1 MLHPLSNFVSYEKF
15 SSSHKAFLAAIDSH
29 DEPKT
34 FKQAMQ
40 DKRWKEA
47 MEKEIR
53 ALEENGIWTL
63 ENLPEGKRTIDSKW
77 VYKVKYKPNGEVER
91 YKARLVA
98 NGFTQQEGVDYHDTF
113 APVAKLV
120 TVRTLLAVATKKNW
134 IISQL
139 DLNNAFLHGD
149 LNEDVNMKIPQ
160 GLSEEGE
167 PIVCKLKNS
176 LYSLKQASRN
186 WYQKFTTSLLDLG
199 FKQCKADY
207 SFFIH
212 KQGSNFV
219 AALIYVDDVIV
230 VGITTLKYN
239 L

>member
-1 MLHPLSNFVSYEKF
+1 
-15 SSSHKAFLAAIDSH
+15 
-29 DEPKT
+29 
-34 FKQAMQ
+34 MQ

-167 PIVCKLKNS
+167 PIVS
-176 LYSLKQASRN
+176 MQS
-186 WYQKFTTSLLDLG
+186 
-199 FKQCKADY
+199 
-207 SFFIH
+207 
-212 KQGSNFV
+212 
-219 AALIYVDDVIV
+219 
-230 VGITTLKYN
+230 
-239 L
+239 